1 VRPTNWARG
10 GLLQE
15 SVSFAEG
22 RSRLE
27 TLDDLA
33 DVSEPGFPPDRGPP
47 LQGPQPEGKGRAAC
61 ALDPFRPLKRRRR
74 LAGCP
79 YARTAGKQVRSG
91 RASAKRVALHCRRP
105 GGIGREGP

>member
-1 VRPTNWARG
+1 VRSTNWARG

-33 DVSEPGFPPDRGPP
+33 DVSEPGFPPDRGRTPT
-47 LQGPQPEGKGRAAC
+47 
-61 ALDPFRPLKRRRR
+61 RPATR
-74 LAGCP
+74 G
-79 YARTAGKQVRSG
+79 
-91 RASAKRVALHCRRP
+91 
-105 GGIGREGP
+105 